1 MVGFLDGIGLA
12 LFIPL
17 LKLVIDEEVT
27 TAGEDRISTIVV
39 DYLGIEPDLGNI
51 LGLIF
56 IFFALKGIA
65 KFLEGYV
72 RVLYQQYFMRQIRI
86 SNINLL
92 NTYNYES
99 FAKSDIGRIQN
110 TFTGEVE
117 RINNAFRFYFKAFQY
132 GVLVLVYVVLA
143 FISDPVFSILVAVGG
158 VATNY
163 IFKLLYKKTKML
175 SRKITTENHLF
186 QGMMIQRVSFFK
198 YLKTTGLN
206 PVYSRRLKDTVYT
219 LERLQLKLGTVDSVL
234 GALREPLIILIVI
247 IAIYLQTIFISNA
260 AGLVI
265 LCLLLLYRALTF
277 FMGMQEHW
285 NFFLGL
291 SGSLDNM
298 ENFTVELSGKKEL
311 DGDKNF
317 PGFREELE
325 LQNVGFH
332 YDEKRILKEVD
343 IRIKKNE
350 VIAIVGESGS
360 GKTTLMNII
369 SGLLFPTEGKYL
381 VDGTEVVEYER
392 NSFQRCI
399 GYIPQDSIIFNDTI
413 FNNVTLWAEKNKEN
427 MERFRNV
434 ITEASMAAFVN
445 EQPRVE
451 ETLLG
456 NNGINLSGGQKQ
468 RICIARELYK
478 KVQLLLLDEATS
490 ALDSKTEAAIQQ
502 NIDQL
507 RGHFTIVVIAHRLA
521 TIKNADRIYV
531 LQEGRIQDA
540 GQFEE
545 LLENSPQFREM
556 IELQNL

>member
-1 MVGFLDGIGLA
+1 M
-12 LFIPL
+12 
-17 LKLVIDEEVT
+17 
-27 TAGEDRISTIVV
+27 

-445 EQPRVE
+445 EQPGVE

-478 KVQLLLLDEATS
+478 KVQLLLMDEATS

>member
-445 EQPRVE
+445 EQPGVE

-478 KVQLLLLDEATS
+478 KVQLLLMDEATS